1 MKVFYVTYRSLTKAQ
16 RARKELLTRS
26 VRCELIRTP
35 RQLQSG
41 GCGYS
46 LRLNESE
53 FRKAQPLPEGY
64 SRVFVQEAGREA
76 EAVIS

>member
-1 MKVFYVTYRSLTKAQ
+1 MKIFYVTYRSLTKAQ
-16 RARKELLTRS
+16 RARKELLARS

-35 RQLQSG
+35 RQLQAG

-46 LRLNESE
+46 LRMSDRE
-53 FRKAQPLPEGY
+53 FRRAQPLPEGY

-76 EAVIS
+76 EAAFS